1 MPYTSRFVI
10 AILLCLIVA
19 IGANRVALVQCM
31 LYPDAPHMQNLPTPV
46 PLGVHVFF
54 YAGAYVKCV
63 CVH

>member
-31 LYPDAPHMQNLPTPV
+31 LYPDAPHMQNLPTCTPV
-46 PLGVHVFF
+46 PLVFRCSF
-54 YAGAYVKCV
+54 MQE
-63 CVH
+63 HM

>member
-46 PLGVHVFF
+46 PL
-54 YAGAYVKCV
+54 V
-63 CVH
+63 CMCSFMQEHM